1 MEDTLDEDFSNI
13 SDLFEDDVDDIE
25 EEVAEQSTV
34 PGVTIAL
41 PGSSARYVNIVPGM
55 TVGQILNATEITLN
69 ALDQSIWVDG
79 VPAGVDTQVQP
90 GSTITAVGRAKGG

>member
-1 MEDTLDEDFSNI
+1 LDEEFSNI
-13 SDLFEDDVDDIE
+13 SDLFEDDVEDIE

-55 TVGQILNATEITLN
+55 TVGQILNAAEITLN